1 MRQSQKKIL
10 IHNVMAFVLIVCG
23 VVMLGVKD
31 NALNLTVQRDL
42 VFRWYSLL
50 F

>member
-23 VVMLGVKD
+23 VVMISLSTMAIDKIAAWVVVFIALG
-31 NALNLTVQRDL
+31 
-42 VFRWYSLL
+42 L
-50 F
+50 FE